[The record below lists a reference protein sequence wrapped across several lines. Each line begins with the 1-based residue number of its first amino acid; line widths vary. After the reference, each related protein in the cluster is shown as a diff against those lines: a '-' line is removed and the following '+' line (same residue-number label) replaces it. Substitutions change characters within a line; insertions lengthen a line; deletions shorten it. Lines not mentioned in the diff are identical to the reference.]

1 MMRVQVKGV
10 SPQRHG
16 NPESSKGK
24 FDRESSFNRHGLNR
38 SYHLRR
44 SSKTPRESTPI
55 RRLAVPMQA
64 RSRGGVVS
72 EAGGAPT
79 GRIGSR
85 SETRSMK
92 AGWSSSKSRRRSR
105 KLAQIARENPDRF

>member
-1 MMRVQVKGV
+1 MRVQVEGV

-44 SSKTPRESTPI
+44 SSNPPRESTPI
-55 RRLAVPMQA
+55 RRLAGEILITPQISCPCERDLEGVWLA
-64 RSRGGVVS
+64 KRAERLRGELVQDPKPAV
-72 EAGGAPT
+72 
-79 GRIGSR
+79 
-85 SETRSMK
+85 
-92 AGWSSSKSRRRSR
+92 
-105 KLAQIARENPDRF
+105 